1 MNTTYLK
8 PSSTRLLSLFLVL
21 IFIFTLGISAGA
33 EGTSDSE
40 VYLGGF
46 PFGLKM
52 DTEGVFIAEISEVDS
67 TIGRVSPAKDADLRR
82 GDVILSV
89 NGKSV
94 DTVDDTARFI
104 SDSNGKRLT
113 LEIKR
118 DGKKL
123 TKNLIPVLTK
133 DKTGYKSG
141 LWIKDETAGIGTVT
155 YVEADGES
163 FGGLGHGICDRT
175 TLELLPLKSGTVH
188 SANIDSI
195 EKGTKERPGE
205 LKGTLES
212 EPSGELLKNTEAGV
226 FGRFYE
232 KASGLQKISLGGKD
246 EVKVGKCTVYT
257 CLGGQKAIP
266 LEAEITRIV
275 DKTSDTKN
283 FFVRI
288 TNKNALEKAGGIVQG
303 MSGSPIVQN
312 GKLVGAVTHV
322 LMRDQQEGYGIFI
335 ENMLKAK

>member
-1 MNTTYLK
+1 MQTTNLK
-8 PSSTRLLSLFLVL
+8 PSSTRLLSLFLTLV
-21 IFIFTLGISAGA
+21 FIFTFGISAAA
-33 EGTSDSE
+33 EAE

-94 DTVDDTARFI
+94 DTVDETARLI

-155 YVEADGES
+155 YVEKDGSS

-226 FGRFYE
+226 FGKLYKE
-232 KASGLQKISLGGKD
+232 MDGLKKIKLGGRD

-257 CLGGQKAIP
+257 CLGAQKSVPI
-266 LEAEITRIV
+266 EAEITRIV
-275 DKTSDTKN
+275 DKTSGTKN
-283 FFVRI
+283 FLVRI
-288 TNKNALEKAGGIVQG
+288 TDKTALEKAGGIVQG
-303 MSGSPIVQN
+303 M
-312 GKLVGAVTHV
+312 
-322 LMRDQQEGYGIFI
+322 
-335 ENMLKAK
+335 